1 MAKECDPGN
10 IQFCSQFQDSTRR
23 QILPQCKLLFKLVF
37 DQKIL
42 TAFHLTRI
50 LLSLKEN
57 QGRMA
62 YKSVKPLRVKTTQKQ
77 TNKNLDKP
85 EAEENFPNPIK
96 KQLRESSVIT
106 KLPQNSRNKDVY
118 SCLFYSTQT
127 PAGKSLPAERK
138 KVKLLACI
146 WHDLFF

>member
-1 MAKECDPGN
+1 MYAEGVEVTQGELMAKECDPGN
-10 IQFCSQFQDSTRR
+10 IQSCSQFQDSTKR
-23 QILPQCKLLFKLVF
+23 QILPWCKLFKLVF

-77 TNKNLDKP
+77 TKILTNQ
-85 EAEENFPNPIK
+85 
-96 KQLRESSVIT
+96 KQRKTS
-106 KLPQNSRNKDVY
+106 P
-118 SCLFYSTQT
+118 TQ
-127 PAGKSLPAERK
+127 
-138 KVKLLACI
+138 
-146 WHDLFF
+146 

>member
-1 MAKECDPGN
+1 MAKRCDPGN
-10 IQFCSQFQDSTRR
+10 IQSCSQFQDSTMR
-23 QILPQCKLLFKLVF
+23 QILPWCKLFKLVF

-77 TNKNLDKP
+77 TNKSLDKP

-118 SCLFYSTQT
+118 SCLFYSTQA
-127 PAGKSLPAERK
+127 PGGKSLSAERK
-138 KVKLLACI
+138 KVKLFACI